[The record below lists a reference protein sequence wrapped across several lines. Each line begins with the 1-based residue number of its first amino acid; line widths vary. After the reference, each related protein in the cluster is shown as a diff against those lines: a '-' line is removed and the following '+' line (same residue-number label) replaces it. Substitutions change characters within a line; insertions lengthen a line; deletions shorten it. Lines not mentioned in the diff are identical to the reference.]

1 MPIDSTPTLARLHR
15 HGLGGYIL
23 LLFVFVVVLLL
34 SSSSSSSVLL
44 LVFFVRPSKY
54 SMFRQLLS
62 LGIPITRDGRRLG
75 GSAANNIQVISAL
88 ALKDDILSRSHTFFF
103 KQLDSVLNHGRRMNT
118 LRVQMLQDR
127 FLDACRVY
135 SLLLG
140 REFGGWRRVGA
151 VSYTHLTLPTIC
163 SV

>member
-1 MPIDSTPTLARLHR
+1 MPTSSNAYRLNSNTCTVAPSWPWRVHTVVVR
-15 HGLGGYIL
+15 
-23 LLFVFVVVLLL
+23 VRSSVVVVVVVLLRITT
-34 SSSSSSSVLL
+34 SI
-44 LVFFVRPSKY
+44 FVRPSKY

-88 ALKDDILSRSHTFFF
+88 ALKDDTLSRSHTFFF

-140 REFGGWRRVGA
+140 REFGGWRRVGE
-151 VSYTHLTLPTIC
+151 PT
-163 SV
+163 SRR